1 MNKIKVVNDVSELV
15 TIFTISN
22 TETKRSLLKMLNEKW
37 MSEEEVLNTLGK
49 EAIDILHYLEKI
61 KFVESQW
68 SATPKGPKKVY
79 HNYYTSIQ
87 INILIPTEETADVI
101 YVASLGDPAVEEFS
115 KKIEELLGS
124 GIQYIAEI
132 QEKLGVSSTFLRV
145 MIKRSKT
152 LTIKGMKV
160 ERVS

>member
-22 TETKRSLLKMLNEKW
+22 TEIKRSLLKLLNEKW
-37 MSEEEVLNTLGK
+37 MSEEEVKESLGN
-49 EAIDILHYLEKI
+49 EAVEMLHYLEKI

-68 SATPKGPKKVY
+68 TSTPKGPKKVY

-101 YVASLGDPAVEEFS
+101 YVASLSDDEIEKFS
-115 KKIEELLGS
+115 KKIEELMS
-124 GIQYIAEI
+124 TGIQYIAEI
-132 QEKLGVSSTFLRV
+132 QEKLNVTSTFLRV

-160 ERVS
+160 ERII

>member
-22 TETKRSLLKMLNEKW
+22 TETKRSLLKLLNEKW
-37 MSEEEVLNTLGK
+37 MSEEEVKEKLGK

-101 YVASLGDPAVEEFS
+101 YVASLNDAAIEEFS
-115 KKIEELLGS
+115 KKIEELLEN

-132 QEKLGVSSTFLRV
+132 QEKLNVTSTFLRV

-160 ERVS
+160 ERIS